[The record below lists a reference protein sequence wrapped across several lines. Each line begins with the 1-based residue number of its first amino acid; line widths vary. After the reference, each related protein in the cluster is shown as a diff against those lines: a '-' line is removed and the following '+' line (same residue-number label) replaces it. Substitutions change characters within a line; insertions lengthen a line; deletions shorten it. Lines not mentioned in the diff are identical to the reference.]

1 MKLQDQCIDS
11 ELLRLPDFTV
21 LCVCKQLP
29 PITTVQMVNRPT
41 GVDEAINFI
50 WNQPDTVL
58 QSSEKQRLSA
68 ALAKETDVVARRY
81 FLAPLPEQWVG
92 TLKELLA
99 PTGIFAVCGKLWLH
113 LRFQE
118 AYEHIQCSISAFS
131 VLVMPSF

>member
-1 MKLQDQCIDS
+1 M
-11 ELLRLPDFTV
+11 
-21 LCVCKQLP
+21 QLAST
-29 PITTVQMVNRPT
+29 TTVQMANRPT
-41 GVDEAINFI
+41 GVDEAIKFI

-99 PTGIFAVCGKLWLH
+99 PTGIFAVCGKLQLS

-118 AYEHIQCSISAFS
+118 HIAHIYRYGSTLR
-131 VLVMPSF
+131 VLVYMAVLNTDFTRLTVDAWRVGLQSPV

>member
-1 MKLQDQCIDS
+1 MA
-11 ELLRLPDFTV
+11 
-21 LCVCKQLP
+21 
-29 PITTVQMVNRPT
+29 NRPT

-50 WNQPDTVL
+50 WSQPDTVL

-99 PTGIFAVCGKLWLH
+99 PTGIFAACGYICVSKKH
-113 LRFQE
+113 M
-118 AYEHIQCSISAFS
+118 SIINAASQPF
-131 VLVMPSF
+131 LCW

>member
-1 MKLQDQCIDS
+1 M
-11 ELLRLPDFTV
+11 
-21 LCVCKQLP
+21 QLAP
-29 PITTVQMVNRPT
+29 TTTVQMANRPT
-41 GVDEAINFI
+41 GVDEAIKFI

-99 PTGIFAVCGKLWLH
+99 PTGIFAVCGKLQLS

-118 AYEHIQCSISAFS
+118 ASEHTQRSISASS
-131 VLVMPSF
+131 VLVVPSF

>member
-1 MKLQDQCIDS
+1 M
-11 ELLRLPDFTV
+11 
-21 LCVCKQLP
+21 QLAP
-29 PITTVQMVNRPT
+29 TTTVQMANRPT
-41 GVDEAINFI
+41 GVDEAIKFI

-99 PTGIFAVCGKLWLH
+99 PTGIFAVGMCANSTLAVCFTRVHNDPAKH
-113 LRFQE
+113 SQQVD
-118 AYEHIQCSISAFS
+118 AA
-131 VLVMPSF
+131 

>member
-1 MKLQDQCIDS
+1 MA
-11 ELLRLPDFTV
+11 
-21 LCVCKQLP
+21 
-29 PITTVQMVNRPT
+29 NRPT

-50 WNQPDTVL
+50 WGQPDTVL

-99 PTGIFAVCGKLWLH
+99 LTGIFAACDRLWEH

-131 VLVMPSF
+131 MLASRA

>member
-1 MKLQDQCIDS
+1 MA
-11 ELLRLPDFTV
+11 
-21 LCVCKQLP
+21 
-29 PITTVQMVNRPT
+29 NRPT

-50 WNQPDTVL
+50 WAQPDTVL

-99 PTGIFAVCGKLWLH
+99 PTCIFAACGRLWLH
-113 LRFQE
+113 LCFQE

>member
-1 MKLQDQCIDS
+1 MA
-11 ELLRLPDFTV
+11 
-21 LCVCKQLP
+21 
-29 PITTVQMVNRPT
+29 NRPT

-50 WNQPDTVL
+50 WGQPDTVL

-99 PTGIFAVCGKLWLH
+99 PTGIFAAW
-113 LRFQE
+113 
-118 AYEHIQCSISAFS
+118 
-131 VLVMPSF
+131 